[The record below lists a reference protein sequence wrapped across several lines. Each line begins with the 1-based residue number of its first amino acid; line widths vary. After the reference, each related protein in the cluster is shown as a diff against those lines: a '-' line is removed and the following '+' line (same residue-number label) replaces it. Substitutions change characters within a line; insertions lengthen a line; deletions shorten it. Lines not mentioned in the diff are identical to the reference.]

1 MIKSLV
7 ILSLLLASSTSA
19 LADSEKFDAVTD
31 FSASTNPNGPWSYL
45 FSGSLFTTRA
55 CPLAP
60 GIECWWN
67 GGSIPN
73 SPTISKNVTGVP
85 IRENGSVVLPPGELN
100 MDPEADP
107 VTVRWTA
114 PDAGSWTITGFFSGL
129 DAVSPAHA
137 AEVILNSS
145 STLFATTIDS
155 PGEASHFT
163 FTLTLNA
170 GDLIDFNVNP
180 ANDGFFLGTGFD
192 ATISNGP
199 AAPTPEPA
207 SWGLLSLGLASL
219 AAVLFRLRSNSRTQS
234 I

>member
-1 MIKSLV
+1 MIKTLV
-7 ILSLLLASSTSA
+7 ILSLLLGSMPSA

-31 FSASTNPNGPWSYL
+31 FSASSNPNGQWSYL

-60 GIECWWN
+60 GIQCWWN
-67 GGSIPN
+67 GGSVPD

-107 VTVRWTA
+107 VTLRWTA
-114 PDAGSWTITGFFSGL
+114 PDSGNWTITGFFSGL
-129 DAVSPAHA
+129 DAVSPAHT

-145 STLFATTIDS
+145 GTLFATTIDS
-155 PGEASHFT
+155 PGEVSRFS
-163 FTLTLNA
+163 FTLALNA
-170 GDLIDFNVNP
+170 GDLIDFDVEA
-180 ANDGFFLGTGFD
+180 ANGGFFLGTGFD

-199 AAPTPEPA
+199 TAPTPEPA
-207 SWGLLSLGLASL
+207 TWGLLSLGLMSL
-219 AAVLFRLRSNSRTQS
+219 AAMLFRLRSCPHIPSV
-234 I
+234 